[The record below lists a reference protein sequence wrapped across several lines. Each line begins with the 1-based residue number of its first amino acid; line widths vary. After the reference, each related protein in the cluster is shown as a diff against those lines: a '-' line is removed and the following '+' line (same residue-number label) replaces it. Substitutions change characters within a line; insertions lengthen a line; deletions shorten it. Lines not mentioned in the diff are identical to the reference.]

1 MAKKLSPEQ
10 ARKLAYSMYMNEDM
24 SWVEIADAVGYTAVS
39 VGNWARDGSWKD
51 LKEALTSVSDN
62 QLRNFASQLNALN
75 TAINGRR
82 DKPFPTTGEADI
94 QIKLSKSI
102 LMFRGEADL
111 TEILAYNRMF
121 LQFVRA
127 NHPDKLKD
135 YALLFDEFIKERV

>member
-39 VGNWARDGSWKD
+39 VGNWAREGSWKD

-75 TAINGRR
+75 TDINGRA
-82 DKPFPTTGEADI
+82 KPFPTTGEADI

-121 LQFVRA
+121 LQFVRT

-135 YALLFDEFIKERV
+135 YALLFDEFIKEKV